1 MNILHFSY
9 TEAELDHL
17 KKKDKKLA
25 AAIGEIGALTG
36 WHVEPDI
43 FSALVHH
50 IAGQQISTQAQ
61 RTVWGRISAGI
72 KEVTP
77 ENVRSAGVEKMQS
90 FSISFRKA
98 EYITE
103 LAQKTASGEFDPT
116 ALWEMDD
123 EDVIKELCA
132 LRGIGR
138 WTAEMLLI
146 FSMQRRDVLSFGDF
160 GIRRGLRMLYRHKEI
175 TPELFERYRKRYSP
189 CGSLA
194 SLYLWEIA
202 GGAIP
207 GMTDRAPKTAG
218 KKGAAAR

>member
-90 FSISFRKA
+90 FGISFRKA

-103 LAQKTASGEFDPT
+103 LAQKTASGEFDPA

-123 EDVIKELCA
+123 EDVIK
-132 LRGIGR
+132 
-138 WTAEMLLI
+138 
-146 FSMQRRDVLSFGDF
+146 
-160 GIRRGLRMLYRHKEI
+160 
-175 TPELFERYRKRYSP
+175 RYRKRYSP

>member
-1 MNILHFSY
+1 M
-9 TEAELDHL
+9 
-17 KKKDKKLA
+17 
-25 AAIGEIGALTG
+25 EIGPLSG

-61 RTVWGRISAGI
+61 RTVWARISAGLG
-72 KEVTP
+72 EVTP
-77 ENVRSAGVEKMQS
+77 RSVCAAGLERMQG
-90 FSISFRKA
+90 FGISFRKA

-103 LAQKTASGEFDPT
+103 LARKTEAGEFDPA
-116 ALWEMDD
+116 ALWEM
-123 EDVIKELCA
+123 EDGAVIETLSA
-132 LRGIGR
+132 LRGIGV

-160 GIRRGLRMLYRHKEI
+160 GIRRGLRMLYHHKEI
-175 TPELFERYRKRYSP
+175 TPALFEKYRKRYSP

-202 GGAIP
+202 GGAVP
-207 GMTDRAPKTAG
+207 GMRDYAPKSTNR
-218 KKGAAAR
+218 KSLPPR

>member
-1 MNILHFSY
+1 MCIR
-9 TEAELDHL
+9 DR
-17 KKKDKKLA
+17 KKRDKKLA
-25 AAIGEIGALTG
+25 AAIEEIGALSG

-61 RTVWGRISAGI
+61 RTVWARISAGLG
-72 KEVTP
+72 EVTP
-77 ENVRSAGVEKMQS
+77 RSVCAAGLERMQG
-90 FSISFRKA
+90 FGISFRKA

-103 LAQKTASGEFDPT
+103 LARKTEAGEFDPA
-116 ALWEMDD
+116 ALWEM
-123 EDVIKELCA
+123 EDGAVIETLSA
-132 LRGIGR
+132 LRGIGV

-160 GIRRGLRMLYRHKEI
+160 GIRRGLRMLYHHKEI
-175 TPELFERYRKRYSP
+175 TPALFERYRKRYSP

-202 GGAIP
+202 GGAVP
-207 GMTDRAPKTAG
+207 GMRDYAPKSANR
-218 KKGAAAR
+218 KSLPPR

>member
-1 MNILHFSY
+1 MNFSY
-9 TEAELDHL
+9 TEEALDYL
-17 KKKDKKLA
+17 KKRDKKLA
-25 AAIGEIGALTG
+25 AAIGEIGPLSG

-61 RTVWGRISAGI
+61 RTVWARISAGLG
-72 KEVTP
+72 EVTP
-77 ENVRSAGVEKMQS
+77 RSVCAAGLERMQS
-90 FSISFRKA
+90 FGISFRKA

-103 LAQKTASGEFDPT
+103 LARKTEAGEFDPA
-116 ALWEMDD
+116 ALWDM
-123 EDVIKELCA
+123 EDGAVIETLSA
-132 LRGIGR
+132 LRGIGV

-160 GIRRGLRMLYRHKEI
+160 GIRRGLRMLYHHKEI
-175 TPELFERYRKRYSP
+175 TPALFEKYRKRYSP

-202 GGAIP
+202 GGAVP
-207 GMTDRAPKTAG
+207 GMRDYAPKSANR
-218 KKGAAAR
+218 KSLPPR